1 MMAALVVCSRAGTD
15 GAMSLFY
22 EQATGSLDS
31 WPHKQPIG
39 IDAGGKLVPAVLLKV
54 GSLVHW
60 GKEVTSQYAEI
71 HRWITNGGSSAS
83 DPNPAGLSYA
93 VGTADFADCVTGLPL
108 AVEDAHFAAC
118 SSWPGS
124 CCSKPAALATC
135 CPCVPATR
143 AVCDTQ
149 RDTVRVPFALAAF
162 LQHFPQVIEDEDLG
176 LIWRFFER
184 FHN

>member
-1 MMAALVVCSRAGTD
+1 MWTKKRDKPGRHAAVRDASSVSSMADD
-15 GAMSLFY
+15 GRSGGLH
-22 EQATGSLDS
+22 GRSGGR
-31 WPHKQPIG
+31 PHKQPIG

-135 CPCVPATR
+135 CPCVPAT
-143 AVCDTQ
+143 
-149 RDTVRVPFALAAF
+149 VPMYTTAEPEALRGGS
-162 LQHFPQVIEDEDLG
+162 LQS
-176 LIWRFFER
+176 
-184 FHN
+184 

>member
-1 MMAALVVCSRAGTD
+1 MLMD
-15 GAMSLFY
+15 
-22 EQATGSLDS
+22 D
-31 WPHKQPIG
+31 I
-39 IDAGGKLVPAVLLKV
+39 KV

-118 SSWPGS
+118 SSLPGS
-124 CCSKPAALATC
+124 YTTAEPEAL
-135 CPCVPATR
+135 R
-143 AVCDTQ
+143 GGS
-149 RDTVRVPFALAAF
+149 
-162 LQHFPQVIEDEDLG
+162 LQG
-176 LIWRFFER
+176 
-184 FHN
+184 

>member
-22 EQATGSLDS
+22 EQQLTTGSLDS

-135 CPCVPATR
+135 CPCVPAT
-143 AVCDTQ
+143 
-149 RDTVRVPFALAAF
+149 VPMYTTAEPEALRGGS
-162 LQHFPQVIEDEDLG
+162 LQG
-176 LIWRFFER
+176 
-184 FHN
+184 